1 MTFRCAKPK
10 QLKGLLWKNMALT
23 TGIRTLDDL
32 ELENKIVFVRTD
44 LDSPVSKS
52 GALLDDSRVALAVP
66 VLKTLQQRGA
76 RVVVGSR
83 FGDTARAPKKSSPSA
98 SLEPAAAALGR
109 LAECEVFL
117 PDSCTGDAVKKVLMD
132 LRPTQICVLENLAS
146 EDDRGKQSEAF
157 ARQLEAFVDVYVA
170 DSVRALDGE
179 SATTT
184 LLPRLLEERA
194 ASPSMMRELSAI
206 DRISSRIDNP
216 RTIIWGGNGLSARL
230 DLLHTLAGDDARV
243 LFCGVAA
250 NTLLRAQ
257 GGAVG
262 RSAIEEE
269 YLAGARTLAER
280 LGNRMVLPLDLE
292 CATSPKADRAETRA
306 ATRIPETEMALDLGP
321 ETRRKYAE
329 IIDASRTAI
338 WCGTIGFHKS
348 ETFSLGTRT
357 ICEAFAR
364 TSAFT
369 LVAGDDSVAAARAA
383 LAETLTKMD
392 CVARGGQATLALLNE
407 NKLAGLEA
415 LRGIS

>member
-1 MTFRCAKPK
+1 
-10 QLKGLLWKNMALT
+10 MALT

-44 LDSPVSKS
+44 LDCPVSKS
-52 GALLDDSRVALAVP
+52 GALVDDTRVSLVLP
-66 VLKTLQQRGA
+66 VIKTLKERGA

-83 FGDTARAPKKSSPSA
+83 FGDGAHGQKKTGAAVSI
-98 SLEPAAAALGR
+98 EPAAAALGK
-109 LAECEVFL
+109 LAECDVFL

-132 LRPTQICVLENLAS
+132 LRPSQICVLENLAN
-146 EDDRGKQSEAF
+146 EDDTGKQSEAF
-157 ARQLEAFVDVYVA
+157 ARQLESFIDVYVA
-170 DSVRALDGE
+170 DSIRALDAD

-184 LLPRLLEERA
+184 LLPRLMEERA

-206 DRISSRIDNP
+206 DRILSRIDNP
-216 RTIIWGGNGLSARL
+216 RTIIWGGNALSARL
-230 DLLHTLAGDDARV
+230 DLLQTLAGDDARV

-250 NTLLRAQ
+250 NTLLRAE

-280 LGNRMVLPLDLE
+280 LGKRMVLPSDLE
-292 CATSPKADRAETRA
+292 CAESPKSATSTTRPA
-306 ATRIPETEMALDLGP
+306 HRVPSEEMALDIGP
-321 ETRRKYAE
+321 ETRKRYRE
-329 IIDASRTAI
+329 IVESSRTAI

-348 ETFSLGTRT
+348 ETFRAGTRM

-369 LVAGDDSVAAARAA
+369 LVAGDDSVAAARSIGPDT
-383 LAETLTKMD
+383 LAKID
-392 CVARGGQATLALLNE
+392 CVARGGQATLTLLNE

>member
-1 MTFRCAKPK
+1 
-10 QLKGLLWKNMALT
+10 MALT

-44 LDSPVSKS
+44 IDGPVSKGGTLIDDARIS
-52 GALLDDSRVALAVP
+52 LALP
-66 VLKTLQQRGA
+66 VIKTLQDRGA

-83 FGDTARAPKKSSPSA
+83 FGDSVREQKKTSA
-98 SLEPAAAALGR
+98 AVSIEPAAAALGR
-109 LAECEVFL
+109 LAECDVFL
-117 PDSCTGDAVKKVLMD
+117 PDSCTGDAVRKVLMD
-132 LRPTQICVLENLAS
+132 LRPSQICVLENLAN
-146 EDDRGKQSEAF
+146 EDDTGKQSEAF
-157 ARQLEAFVDVYVA
+157 ARQLETFIDVYVA
-170 DSVRALDGE
+170 DSVRSLERE

-184 LLPRLLEERA
+184 LLPRLMEERA

-206 DRISSRIDNP
+206 DRITSRIDNP
-216 RTIIWGGNGLSARL
+216 RTIVWGGNALSARL
-230 DLLHTLAGDDARV
+230 DLLHTLAGDDAQV
-243 LFCGVAA
+243 LLCGVAA

-280 LGNRMVLPLDLE
+280 LGSRLILPSDLE
-292 CATSPKADRAETRA
+292 CAESAKAVRSMTRPA
-306 ATRIPETEMALDLGP
+306 HRVPPAEMALDIGP
-321 ETRRKYAE
+321 DTRNRYRE
-329 IIDASRTAI
+329 IIESSRTAI

-348 ETFSLGTRT
+348 ETFHAGTRT

-369 LVAGDDSVAAARAA
+369 LVAGDDSVAAARAIGSDT
-383 LAETLTKMD
+383 LAKMD
-392 CVARGGQATLALLNE
+392 CVARGGQATLTLLNE